1 MLHFADNTNLL
12 YINKS
17 VQRINKHIN
26 LDLSLIVQWLRANKI
41 SLNADKT
48 ELVVFSPKRKQ
59 ITKHL
64 NFQISS
70 QKIEISTKVKY
81 LGIQI
86 DQHLN
91 WNEQI
96 KNIIPKLSRAIGVL
110 SKIHHYVRKFL
121 LKTIYYSIF
130 NYHLIYACQ
139 VWGQN
144 ETCLKKLSSLQN
156 KAIRIINF
164 KQQDFPINEL
174 YYANGILK
182 IKDYIHLINFLFVRD
197 VLSNESIE
205 VFSYCFTKSD
215 DFHDHMTQHSSR
227 HSVIMECSNTLSLWF
242 LLHQEQGSFLMEFS
256 TKQTK
261 HRGHL

>member
-1 MLHFADNTNLL
+1 MNHDILLSKLVHYGIRGQVNNCFRSCLTQRVQFTSVNRFNSPLHLISHRVPQGSVLGPLLFIIFINDLHKSIRQIQMLHFADNTNLL

-26 LDLSLIVQWLRANKI
+26 LDLSLIVQWLGANKI

-70 QKIEISTKVKY
+70 QKIEISTRVKY

-91 WNEQI
+91 WNEHI

-139 VWGQN
+139 V
-144 ETCLKKLSSLQN
+144 
-156 KAIRIINF
+156 
-164 KQQDFPINEL
+164 
-174 YYANGILK
+174 
-182 IKDYIHLINFLFVRD
+182 
-197 VLSNESIE
+197 
-205 VFSYCFTKSD
+205 
-215 DFHDHMTQHSSR
+215 
-227 HSVIMECSNTLSLWF
+227 
-242 LLHQEQGSFLMEFS
+242 GS
-256 TKQTK
+256 K
-261 HRGHL
+261 

>member
-48 ELVVFSPKRKQ
+48 ELVIFSLKRKQ

-64 NFQISS
+64 NFRISG
-70 QKIEISTKVKY
+70 QKIEISTRVKY

-91 WNEQI
+91 WNEHI

-110 SKIHHYVRKFL
+110 SKICHYVPKFL

-130 NYHLIYACQ
+130 NSHLIYACQ

-144 ETCLKKLSSLQN
+144 ENCLKKLSSLQN

-197 VLSNESIE
+197 ALSNESLEYSQI
-205 VFSYCFTKSD
+205 
-215 DFHDHMTQHSSR
+215 
-227 HSVIMECSNTLSLWF
+227 IL
-242 LLHQEQGSFLMEFS
+242 
-256 TKQTK
+256 
-261 HRGHL
+261 